1 MVMIITLCKVD
12 KSRDR
17 NYVSRND
24 REVLCKKKRNVTE
37 DKFEYNEREIMK
49 LLERERMYS

>member
-1 MVMIITLCKVD
+1 MVMIITVCKVD

-24 REVLCKKKRNVTE
+24 RTFYARK
-37 DKFEYNEREIMK
+37 
-49 LLERERMYS
+49 